1 MAAAVMT
8 GVYGFQTPAQ
18 FECTSNNCTFPDFTS
33 LGVCSE
39 CEDVTASTVET
50 CNSTGF
56 EHYCYYQLPN
66 GAILSGTA
74 QDDAHTGFTHTQVN
88 TTVVTTDSYSFKTL
102 NLTKHGAPIIYLGL
116 VRFPY
121 SGGLDFDNWQSGY
134 QVFQCDMYFCAQKF
148 KGMTVK
154 NGTVDTQ
161 EVLQRD
167 MNSTMTQ
174 GPLIG
179 ITVLQPW
186 EGDSNFT
193 INYYDL
199 TNVPSFL
206 QFVLDFS
213 DYGSYNDGEISTS
226 IQGALTGS
234 SNITEIITG
243 IAISISNHIRVGPNA
258 TNIVGDA
265 WLIKTYIHV
274 HWVWLTVPIILV
286 LVASVLLGSVI
297 VLTHREFPAVWKSS
311 LLPMM
316 LLHLESE
323 RDEYSGEDE
332 WTLSKMETRAKDIKS
347 WLLVQDGKSPVWK
360 FN

>member
-1 MAAAVMT
+1 MAASVIT
-8 GVYGFQTPAQ
+8 GVYGFQTPIQ
-18 FECTSNNCTFPDFTS
+18 FNCTSNNCTFPDFTS

-56 EHYCYYQLPN
+56 EHSCYYQLPN
-66 GAILSGTA
+66 GAILSGSA
-74 QDDAHTGFTHTQVN
+74 SFDAHNGFTHTQVN
-88 TTVVTTDSYSFKTL
+88 TTVVTTDSYSFKAL
-102 NLTKHGAPIIYLGL
+102 NLTQHGVPIIYLGL

-154 NGTVDTQ
+154 NGTVDTL

-167 MNSTMTQ
+167 MNSTVTP

-179 ITVLQPW
+179 ITALQPW

-193 INYYDL
+193 INYNDL
-199 TNVPSFL
+199 SNIPAFL
-206 QFVLDFS
+206 DSVLDFS
-213 DYGSYNDGEISTS
+213 NELYNDGAITVS
-226 IQGALTGS
+226 IQGALTS
-234 SNITEIITG
+234 STNIPNTITG
-243 IAISISNHIRVGPNA
+243 IATSISNHIRAGPNA
-258 TNIVGDA
+258 TNIVGHA
-265 WLIKTYIHV
+265 WLPKTYIHV

-286 LVASVLLGSVI
+286 LVASVLLVSVI

-311 LLPMM
+311 LLPIM
-316 LLHLESE
+316 LLQLESE
-323 RDEYSGEDE
+323 REELSGEDE
-332 WTLSKMETRAKDIKS
+332 WTLSKMETRAEVIRS
-347 WLLVQDGKSPVWK
+347 WLLVQEGKRPVWK
-360 FN
+360 FD